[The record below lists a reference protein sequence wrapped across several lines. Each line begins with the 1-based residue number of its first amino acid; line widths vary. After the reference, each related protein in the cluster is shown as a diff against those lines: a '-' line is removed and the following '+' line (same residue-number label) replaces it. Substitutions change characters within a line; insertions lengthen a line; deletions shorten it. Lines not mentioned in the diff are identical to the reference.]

1 MNETELS
8 RDYGHNTAVIDRA
21 LRVEHSF
28 DVLGKKLI
36 MGDKKAKLYFVDGLI
51 KDEVMEKILEFLM
64 GLTPED
70 TKGLTDA
77 KEFSDKFVTYVETDT
92 ESDPSKIA
100 AAVLSGTLALTAD
113 GLNEAILI
121 DARTYP
127 VRSLEEPD
135 DDRVLRGAHD
145 GFTETLIFNTA
156 LVRRRIRDP
165 RLSMHYMQ
173 VGDVSKTDIVV
184 CSFDGA
190 VDPRLLASVKK
201 QISEIT
207 IPSLVMGQESLAEC
221 LAPPKWY
228 NPFPKIRY
236 TERPDAASA
245 AVLEGSIIII
255 TDNSPSVMILPTSI
269 FDFVQDS
276 NDYYFPPLVGTYLR
290 WIRIAVFL
298 LTLLLTPLWFLLIQN
313 PGWIPDWLSFL
324 KIEEP
329 NSVPILAQLLLI
341 EFVLDAVKLAS
352 LNTPSVLS
360 NSFSVVGA
368 LVLGEFAIKSGWFVP
383 QVVLY
388 MAFVAVATFTQPSFE
403 LGYSFKLFRVVI
415 LILTALFNLWGFFG
429 GILLMVLMICL
440 TKTVGGRRYL
450 YPLIP
455 FNGRAL
461 SRLLL
466 RRRINRSNTVN
477 TK

>member
-1 MNETELS
+1 MNETLS
-8 RDYGHNTAVIDRA
+8 KQFDHNRAVLDHI
-21 LRVEHSF
+21 LRVEQSF
-28 DVLGKKLI
+28 DVLGKELI
-36 MGDKKAKLYFVDGLI
+36 IGDKKAKLYFVDGLI

-64 GLTPED
+64 DLTPED
-70 TKGLTDA
+70 TKDLKSA
-77 KEFSDKFVTYVETDT
+77 EEFGRRFVTYVETDV
-92 ESDPSKIA
+92 EGDPSKIA
-100 AAVLSGTLALTAD
+100 ASVLSGTLALIAD
-113 GLNEAILI
+113 SLNEAILI

-127 VRSLEEPD
+127 VRSLEEPE

-156 LVRRRIRDP
+156 LIRRRIRDP
-165 RLSMHYMQ
+165 HLSMHFMQ
-173 VGDVSKTDIVV
+173 IGDVSKTDIVV
-184 CSFDGA
+184 CSLEGA
-190 VDPRLLASVKK
+190 VDPKLLASVKK

-221 LAPPKWY
+221 LAPPNWY
-228 NPFPKIRY
+228 NPFPRIRY

-245 AVLEGSIIII
+245 AILEGNIIII

-269 FDFVQDS
+269 FDFVQDA

-290 WIRIAVFL
+290 WIRIAVFF
-298 LTLLLTPLWFLLIQN
+298 LTLLLTPAWYLLIQN
-313 PGWIPDWLSFL
+313 PAWIPDWLAFL
-324 KIEEP
+324 KIEEA
-329 NSVPILAQLLLI
+329 NSVPILVQLLLL
-341 EFVLDAVKLAS
+341 EFVIDAVKLAS
-352 LNTPSVLS
+352 LNTPTVLS

-368 LVLGEFAIKSGWFVP
+368 LILGEFAIKSGWFVP

-388 MAFVAVATFTQPSFE
+388 MAFVAIATFTQPSFE
-403 LGYSFKLFRVVI
+403 LGYSFKLFRVLI
-415 LILTALFNLWGFFG
+415 LILTALFNLWGFCG
-429 GILLMVLMICL
+429 GILLMLLMICL

-466 RRRINRSNTVN
+466 RRRINRDNAF
-477 TK
+477 KQR

>member
-1 MNETELS
+1 MNETTLS
-8 RDYGHNTAVIDRA
+8 HQYDHNVNLLDHV
-21 LRVEHSF
+21 LRLKHSF
-28 DVLGKKLI
+28 DVLGKELI
-36 MGDKKAKLYFVDGLI
+36 AGDKKAKLYFVDGLI

-70 TKGLTDA
+70 TRDITDA
-77 KEFSDKFVTYVETDT
+77 KEFGNKFVTYVETDT
-92 ESDPSKIA
+92 EGDPSKIA
-100 AAVLSGTLALTAD
+100 SAVLSGTLALMAD
-113 GLNEAILI
+113 GLDEAILI

-156 LVRRRIRDP
+156 LIRRRIRDP
-165 RLSMHYMQ
+165 HLCMHYMQ
-173 VGDVSKTDIVV
+173 VGDISKTDIVV
-184 CSFDGA
+184 CSLDGA
-190 VDPRLLASVKK
+190 VDSKLLASVKK
-201 QISEIT
+201 QVSEIT
-207 IPSLVMGQESLAEC
+207 VPSLVMGQESLAEC

-290 WIRIAVFL
+290 WIRIAVFF

-388 MAFVAVATFTQPSFE
+388 MAFVAIATFTQPSFE
-403 LGYSFKLFRVVI
+403 LGYSFKLFRVLI
-415 LILTALFNLWGFFG
+415 LILTALFNLWGFCA
-429 GILLMVLMICL
+429 GILIMLLMICL

-455 FNGRAL
+455 FNARAL
-461 SRLLL
+461 SRLFL
-466 RRRINRSNTVN
+466 RRRINRSNTVQM
-477 TK
+477 K